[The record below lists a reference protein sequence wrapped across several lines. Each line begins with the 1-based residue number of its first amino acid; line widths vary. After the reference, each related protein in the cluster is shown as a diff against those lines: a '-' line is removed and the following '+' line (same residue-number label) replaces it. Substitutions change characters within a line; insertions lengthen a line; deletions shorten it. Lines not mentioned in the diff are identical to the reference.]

1 MTRLAIPTAVLSLA
15 ACTPQQVATGTQ
27 YTEQI
32 AAVCAQA
39 SAVLPMF
46 PQLAPWLF
54 ACRSATGIARLA
66 MDPSSLTWL
75 VGILSRL

>member
-1 MTRLAIPTAVLSLA
+1 MTRPAATIVALSLA
-15 ACTPQQVATGTQ
+15 GCTPQQVATGTQ

-46 PQLAPWLF
+46 PQLTPWLS
-54 ACRSATGIARLA
+54 ACQSAAGIARLA
-66 MDPSSLTWL
+66 LDPSSLQWL
-75 VGILSRL
+75 LDILSRL